1 MLHVSLRFFVCVW
14 CVLTTRERSVRPGRV
29 VSKLGRVVSKLAK
42 GHLKKVPIK
51 SCAKRGGNARV
62 SFYTGRSAPSG
73 GTEAMHVAMGA
84 GTYAG
89 RPPTR
94 INTRGEIRISRRRAR
109 GALET
114 LVVFEPGSYIAKT
127 AHLAYR
133 V

>member
-1 MLHVSLRFFVCVW
+1 
-14 CVLTTRERSVRPGRV
+14 
-29 VSKLGRVVSKLAK
+29 
-42 GHLKKVPIK
+42 
-51 SCAKRGGNARV
+51 
-62 SFYTGRSAPSG
+62 
-73 GTEAMHVAMGA
+73 MHVAMGA